1 MNESRRFYL
10 TVAATKVLA
19 SVAED
24 QPTLGRALCLMFKE
38 QVLGEEAHLDGES
51 PEVCTMMHILALTPY
66 PSPRQKENKQESVPH
81 TPSKEINKEKTHT
94 PPEPTLAVA
103 DLFKKFWSAYPR
115 KVGKTTCLSKFERI
129 FKGKA
134 PAEQRSLLERM
145 LSAIR
150 PQPGTTKEQCLD
162 CIAYTRVIDAI
173 RHLGAK
179 KVTMVTKATPITPT
193 DYIPDEDDPDA
204 KSEGIIVAAPASATE
219 WKREYHNQRKLL
231 RGIEYKMAVLLE
243 KGWSLTAIKE
253 RLHLSDR
260 VLKRKVKNLQVR
272 FAQCFSGYKAH
283 LAKMGQGKS

>member
-51 PEVCTMMHILALTPY
+51 PEVCTVMHILALTPY

-81 TPSKEINKEKTHT
+81 TPYKEINKEKTHT

-145 LSAIR
+145 LSAI
-150 PQPGTTKEQCLD
+150 
-162 CIAYTRVIDAI
+162 
-173 RHLGAK
+173 
-179 KVTMVTKATPITPT
+179 ATQSRSSQWQE
-193 DYIPDEDDPDA
+193 DERYIPHPTTWLNQGRWEDE
-204 KSEGIIVAAPASATE
+204 GVAPQRSQADIERELAAS
-219 WKREYHNQRKLL
+219 Y
-231 RGIEYKMAVLLE
+231 
-243 KGWSLTAIKE
+243 
-253 RLHLSDR
+253 
-260 VLKRKVKNLQVR
+260 
-272 FAQCFSGYKAH
+272 F
-283 LAKMGQGKS
+283 